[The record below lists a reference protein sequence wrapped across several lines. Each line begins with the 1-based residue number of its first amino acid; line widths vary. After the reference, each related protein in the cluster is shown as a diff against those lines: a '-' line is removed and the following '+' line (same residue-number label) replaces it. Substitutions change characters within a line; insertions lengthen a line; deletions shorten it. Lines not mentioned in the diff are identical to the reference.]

1 LARVL
6 FVCPV
11 VPAPGRN
18 GLAMRA
24 GVSVEGLGQRHDLA
38 VAVIRSPLDP
48 ADLDWVGRH
57 ARAVIDT
64 PYGTDRQSAT
74 SWMWSERGR
83 RAAGRALPE
92 LARPLPPA
100 VGQRI
105 IDQVGRD
112 FDIVVVMG
120 TYAAGVALPLLDA
133 GVAGILDA
141 FDDDVLTNQSLA
153 KLDPLYASEV
163 PRYDAFQ
170 REAFPWFDHVLFA
183 SLEDAVPPF
192 LHLPNAVRIPATWSL
207 LPRSDPLELLF
218 VGNPS
223 YRPNRDALDRLA
235 HGIVPA
241 VEGLGLEVELLHPR
255 PDVDVGPFYE
265 RAHLA
270 AVPLRAAGGTRIKIL
285 EAFAHGCPVVSTPTG
300 ARGLGV
306 KDGEQLVVTADDD
319 DDLAFAGAVV
329 ELACDDTRRA
339 RLAEAARAFV
349 VAHHDARHVGAQ
361 LATLVAECAEARSQ
375 RPNHVH
381 LR

>member
-11 VPAPGRN
+11 VPAPARN

-24 GVSVEGLGQRHDLA
+24 GVSVEGLGQRHDLT
-38 VAVIRSPLDP
+38 VAVIRSPVDP
-48 ADLDWVGRH
+48 ADLGWVRRH
-57 ARAVIDT
+57 SRAVVET
-64 PYGTDRQSAT
+64 PYGSDRQSAT

-83 RAAGRALPE
+83 RVAGHALPE
-92 LARPLPPA
+92 LARHLPPS
-100 VGQRI
+100 VGQRV
-105 IDQVGRD
+105 IDEVGHD

-120 TYAAGVALPLLDA
+120 TYVAGAALPLLDA

-141 FDDDVLTNQSLA
+141 FDDDVRTNESLA
-153 KLDPLYASEV
+153 RLDPGYTNEI

-170 REAFPWFDHVLFA
+170 REVFAWFDNVLFA

-192 LHLPNAVRIPATWSL
+192 LHLPNAVRIPPTWSL
-207 LPRSDPLELLF
+207 RPPGDPLELLF
-218 VGNPS
+218 VGNAA
-223 YRPNRDALDRLA
+223 YLPNRDALDRLV

-241 VEGLGLEVELLHPR
+241 IEGLGVQVQLLHPR
-255 PDVDVGPFYE
+255 PDDDVGPFYE
-265 RAHLA
+265 RAHVA

-306 KDGEQLVVTADDD
+306 TDGEQLVVTTDDD
-319 DDLAFAGAVV
+319 GDLVFARAVV
-329 ELACDDTRRA
+329 ELASDDNRRA

-349 VAHHDARHVGAQ
+349 VAHHDARHVGAR
-361 LATLVAECAEARSQ
+361 LAKLVQERAEARSGHG
-375 RPNHVH
+375 NHVH
-381 LR
+381 PR

>member
-1 LARVL
+1 MARVL

-24 GVSVEGLGQRHDLA
+24 GVSVEGLGQRHDLT
-38 VAVIRSPLDP
+38 VAVIRSPLDA
-48 ADLDWVGRH
+48 ADLGWVGRH
-57 ARAVIDT
+57 AQAVIET
-64 PYGTDRQSAT
+64 PYGTDRHSAT

-83 RAAGRALPE
+83 RAAGHALPE

-105 IDQVGRD
+105 VDEVGAD
-112 FDIVVVMG
+112 FDVVVVMG
-120 TYAAGVALPLLDA
+120 TYVAGAALPLLDA

-153 KLDPLYASEV
+153 KLDPIYAGEV

-170 REAFPWFDHVLFA
+170 HEVFPWFDHVLFA

-192 LHLPNAVRIPATWSL
+192 LHLPNAVRIPDTWSL
-207 LPRSDPLELLF
+207 VPRGDPLRLLF
-218 VGNPS
+218 VGNPT

-241 VEGLGLEVELLHPR
+241 VEGLGRNVELLHPR

-285 EAFAHGCPVVSTPTG
+285 EAFARGCPVVSTPTG

-306 KDGEQLVVTADDD
+306 ADGEQLVVTTDDD
-319 DDLAFAGAVV
+319 DDLAFAAAVV
-329 ELACDDTRRA
+329 ELASDDTRRA

-349 VAHHDARHVGAQ
+349 VARHDARHVGAQ
-361 LATLVAECAEARSQ
+361 LATLVEERAEALSKG
-375 RPNHVH
+375 PNHVH
-381 LR
+381 PR